1 MMSNFGEARRVLNL
15 VLRYSHIVILL
26 CGMLSYGSLRV
37 ASQNTNF
44 AFPIFNSS
52 NQFILVNDSSFL
64 VSESSFLLNPL
75 GSFQTKGSCGKRYYK
90 DKVRMKDLL
99 RGGAVASFSTS
110 FSFSIPGQDSWHDST
125 GWLHGDGFAFTFA
138 TDNST
143 VGSSGGSMCLIP
155 ELNNGNGASNRLFA
169 VEFDTYRN
177 RRFNDPSD
185 SHIGVN
191 INSMN
196 STAGT
201 YNLCGGKHVNCSYL
215 CNGGNFT
222 AWIDYN
228 ATGQALEVRF
238 ANGSSVAGVAK
249 PAEAVI
255 RVVNLNLSGVF
266 NEYMYVGFSAS
277 TGQFSEV
284 HEIKSWSFVVVACQK
299 LPQLQ
304 YRLPHRLLTHHLL
317 HQYLRRLSRGLILRA
332 RWPSFR
338 VFVGVLQLC
347 YFLLPFVS
355 VYFDGK

>member
-15 VLRYSHIVILL
+15 VLRYSHIVILF

-75 GSFQTKGSCGKRYYK
+75 GSFQTKGSCGKLYYK

-99 RGGAVASFSTS
+99 PGGAVASFSTS
-110 FSFSIPGQDSWHDST
+110 FSFSITGQDSWHDST

-222 AWIDYN
+222 AWSDYN